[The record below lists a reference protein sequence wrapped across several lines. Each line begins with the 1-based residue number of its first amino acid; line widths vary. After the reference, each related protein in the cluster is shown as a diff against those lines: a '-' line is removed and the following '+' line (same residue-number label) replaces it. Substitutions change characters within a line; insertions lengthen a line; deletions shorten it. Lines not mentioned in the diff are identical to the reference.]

1 MNDQNSRAA
10 STRARHAGS
19 VIHGLAIEAMSH
31 GADAVARDKGKV
43 VFVSAGAPGDVV
55 DVEITETHGRFS
67 RGTICKVNSAAK
79 ARREPRCQYV
89 GRCGG
94 CQWQHLSYPAQLEAK
109 YRNLSDHLLRIAG
122 IADPRPMPV
131 LASPAE
137 WRYRNRINLRTDGH
151 RLGFY
156 RAESRELVE
165 IEECLIAATPIERA
179 IGAARRWLG
188 TVQTKIR
195 RLALIASES
204 APGVVLV
211 ANAEGRFAVGDDT
224 SNRRT
229 VMTET
234 DGTVRGVVMFGKR
247 WRHSWGNVDVSFIID
262 GDTLTTT
269 GGEFTQVNLE
279 ANRLLTESVLTLGGI
294 SSGNEVIDLYCGA
307 GNLTVPVA
315 RRGARVLGVERSAR
329 ATADAEA
336 NARRLG
342 LDNCLFLCGPVE
354 KALANLAAERPRPQV
369 VILDPPRGGS
379 AAILA
384 DMVRLGPRRVVY
396 VSCDPP
402 TLARDLATLARHGYH
417 LEAVQPIDFFPH
429 TYHLEVVAALRAS

>member
-1 MNDQNSRAA
+1 MSDQSSRAV

-67 RGTICKVNSAAK
+67 RGTICRLLSAAE
-79 ARREPRCQYV
+79 ARREPRCRYV

-131 LASPAE
+131 LASPTE

-165 IEECLIAATPIERA
+165 IEECLIAAPPIERA

-204 APGVVLV
+204 TPGVVLV
-211 ANAEGRFAVGDDT
+211 ANAEGRFAAGDDA

-234 DGTVRGVVMFGKR
+234 DGDVRGVVMFGKR
-247 WRHSWGNVDVSFIID
+247 WRHSWGNVDISFIID

-279 ANRLLTESVLTLGGI
+279 ANRLLAETVVTLGDI
-294 SSGNEVIDLYCGA
+294 SPGDEVIDLYCGA
-307 GNLTVPVA
+307 GNLTVPAA

-336 NARRLG
+336 NARSLG
-342 LDNCLFLCGPVE
+342 LDNCRFLCGPVE
-354 KALANLAAERPRPQV
+354 KVLADLAAERARPEV

-417 LEAVQPIDFFPH
+417 LETVQPIDFFPH
-429 TYHLEVVAALRAS
+429 TYHLEVVAALRAT